1 MSNWFA
7 NQLLKW
13 FATHGRKHLPWQH
26 PRSPY
31 RVWLSEIMLQ
41 QTQVQTVLPYF
52 ERFLTRFPDLQSLAE
67 APIDEVLH
75 QWSGLGYYSRAR
87 NLHKAAQIL
96 VRDHCGQFPR
106 DVATLELLPGIGR
119 STAGAIAAMAF
130 GERAAILDGNVRRV
144 LCRFHAEAGY
154 PGDSAVARRLWQIA
168 EEHTP
173 EEQTADYTQ
182 AIMDLGATVC
192 TRRRPACPECP
203 LSERC
208 EARIQETMEL
218 LPASRPKRPL
228 TEQQRSFLL
237 LVRRD
242 GACLLERR
250 PPAGIWGGLWSPPEM
265 PANVLH
271 QEIETRFGMEL
282 SEHGA
287 IEIQPFVHTFSHFR
301 LQVQPR
307 VLEVTDNTAHHVA
320 EHADRI
326 WYSPGDNQ
334 PIGLSAVASRL
345 LRELKERWQS

>member
-7 NQLLKW
+7 DQLLNW
-13 FATHGRKHLPWQH
+13 FAAHGRKHLPWQH
-26 PRSPY
+26 PRSAY

-52 ERFLTRFPDLQSLAE
+52 ERFLSRFPDLPCLAK

-75 QWSGLGYYSRAR
+75 EWSGLGYYSRAR
-87 NLHKAAQIL
+87 NLHKTAQIL
-96 VRDHCGQFPR
+96 MRDHHGQFPS
-106 DVATLELLPGIGR
+106 DAAALELLPGIGR

-130 GERAAILDGNVRRV
+130 GERAAILDGNVKRV
-144 LCRFHAEAGY
+144 LCRFRTVAGY
-154 PGDSAVARRLWQIA
+154 PGDGTVSRRLWAIA

-173 EEQTADYTQ
+173 NERVADYTQ

-192 TRRRPACPECP
+192 TRRRPACPRCP
-203 LSERC
+203 LFERC
-208 EARIQETMEL
+208 EARIQEVVDRFPE
-218 LPASRPKRPL
+218 PKPKRSLP
-228 TEQQRSFLL
+228 EQERSFVL

-250 PPAGIWGGLWSPPEM
+250 PPSGIWGGLWSPPEM
-265 PANVLH
+265 SANVLH
-271 QEIETRFGMEL
+271 HEIEAEFGMEMI
-282 SEHGA
+282 EHGS
-287 IEIQPFVHTFSHFR
+287 IEIQPFVHTFTHFR
-301 LQVQPR
+301 MQVRPR

-320 EHADRI
+320 EHTDRL

-345 LRELKERWQS
+345 LRELKEKRQP